1 MIGILRKKIKNF
13 IFFLIFL
20 QKMVY
25 QLIYHL
31 LFLLNG
37 SKDLIKI
44 YDVNKMAKISIEDVK
59 VRLMN
64 SDNIN
69 NGGKPVDEED
79 MITESTNV
87 KPSKKKKKDKIEFV
101 EAIDEN
107 LVIFKK
113 NKSYVLS
120 VTDDKLNPVIGEFD
134 EMPKDK
140 SMPPCM
146 KDWLDTYSKE
156 VNYFQENEE
165 ELMTEYAMDELST
178 DADGDTYGSIELID
192 LGLSVK
198 WANMNIGASTIEDV
212 GNYYAWGEVETKTD
226 YTIAKYNYY
235 DASTKTYKDI
245 GKSIANSEY
254 DVAHKMYGELCM
266 PTMGQAK
273 ELFTKCTWTKIKL
286 NGVNGWEVKGPNG
299 NSIFIPINGCK
310 SESSKVSYTSY
321 TYFWTSDATSNAHQ
335 ANTAKITDAGTI
347 YQMYKRTGAAI
358 RAVESKVSSKENDI
372 KFVDL
377 GLSVNWADT
386 NLGASKPEEYG
397 DYYAW
402 AELEP
407 KDNYTWATYKYY
419 VKVPEEYIN
428 IGKDI
433 QKSAYDQAYALSKTM
448 CIPTEAQWKE
458 LQSKCKFTEKTVD
471 NIIGYEVTGPNGN
484 SIFIPFVGNT
494 YDGKTGDVNVN
505 GYYHSSTLAG
515 TDYQFKAAKFGVK
528 NIKSIVD
535 LRKRTGSSIRPI
547 ASGET
552 ATSDEKT
559 LNIKFIDLGLS
570 VKWGD
575 MNLGATKP
583 SDKGD
588 YYAWGDSEA
597 NKKSFTWAAYKYYKA
612 QIDQSQDLG
621 KTITQNLLYDVAYVK
636 NNDMCIPE
644 VSHWKE
650 LIEKCTWTETTKN
663 NVKGYEVKGP
673 NGNSIFLPNAGYKL
687 DKKLYYGGTQG
698 IYTTASYYST
708 NISQYRSTCDWKT
721 GGKPAI
727 AGTRKRAGTT
737 IRPITVKENDLTKGK
752 KTIQPLIPYKW
763 NQSAPYYNECPID
776 PSTNKRSLTGCT
788 QTALAMVLAYY
799 ANIGVNG
806 KKFRRG
812 MSKTAAYTSTR
823 TSPSIS
829 VPALPPIAMFDWD
842 NMNFVKA
849 ADFKTA
855 ESKKAVAELMK
866 YLGHANKATYS
877 SSGTGATPTNAMATA
892 KTKMHFGEGA
902 KLIYASSGVDSFK
915 EQIYKELEAGYPVH
929 FSGWNSEGK
938 SGHAFI
944 CDGYDAKTGKFHFN
958 WGWGGSYDG
967 WFDISILKP
976 TSSNDFSYS
985 KRCIIGLHP
994 DYLFGDLNTDNE
1006 VTVSDIMNL
1015 VQAIVDKKVYDYKND
1030 INSDGKVDENDIMAL
1045 INYMMGNKI

>member
-1 MIGILRKKIKNF
+1 
-13 IFFLIFL
+13 
-20 QKMVY
+20 
-25 QLIYHL
+25 
-31 LFLLNG
+31 
-37 SKDLIKI
+37 
-44 YDVNKMAKISIEDVK
+44 MAKISIEEAK
-59 VRLMN
+59 QRLQN
-64 SDNIN
+64 PLTFSA
-69 NGGKPVDEED
+69 
-79 MITESTNV
+79 
-87 KPSKKKKKDKIEFV
+87 SKKTKSAKTEKESEVKFV
-101 EAIDEN
+101 DSVDEN
-107 LVIFKK
+107 LFIFEK
-113 NKSYVLS
+113 NGKYVLS
-120 VTDDKLNPVIGEFD
+120 PADDTLTPVIGEFD
-134 EMPKDK
+134 EIPEDG

-146 KDWLDTYSKE
+146 KDWCDTYSKE
-156 VNYFQENEE
+156 IKYFQDNEE
-165 ELMTEYAMDELST
+165 ELMTEYMIEELSS

-198 WANMNIGASTIEDV
+198 WANMNIGASCIEDV
-212 GNYYAWGEVETKTD
+212 GNYYAWGEVDTKTD
-226 YTIAKYNYY
+226 YTIAKYAYY
-235 DASTKTYKDI
+235 DASTKKYKDL
-245 GKSIANSEY
+245 GESITNTEY
-254 DVAHKMYGELCM
+254 DVAHKMYNELCM
-266 PTMGQAK
+266 PTAEQAQ
-273 ELFTKCTWTKIKL
+273 ELFTKCTWKKTKL

-310 SESSKVSYTSY
+310 SESSKVTYTSY
-321 TYFWTSDATSNAHQ
+321 VYFWTATKASSAHQ
-335 ANTAKITDAGTI
+335 AQTVRVTTKPEF
-347 YQMYKRTGAAI
+347 YPMYRRTGAAI
-358 RAVESKVSSKENDI
+358 RAVESKVGSKEENNDV

-402 AELEP
+402 AELET
-407 KDNYTWATYKYY
+407 KDNYTWDTYKYY
-419 VKVPEEYIN
+419 VKVPAEYIN

-458 LQSKCKFTEKTVD
+458 LQSKCKFSEKTIDDVK
-471 NIIGYEVTGPNGN
+471 GYEVTGTNGN
-484 SIFIPFVGNT
+484 SIFIPFAGNS
-494 YDGKTGDVNVN
+494 YDGKTGDVNAN
-505 GYYHSSTLAG
+505 GYYHSSTLTG
-515 TDYQFKAAKFGVK
+515 TDYQFKAAKFGV
-528 NIKSIVD
+528 NNVKSIVD
-535 LRKRTGSSIRPI
+535 IRRRTGSSIRPI
-547 ASGET
+547 ASGE
-552 ATSDEKT
+552 AAASNEKS
-559 LNIKFIDLGLS
+559 LNIKFVDLGLS

-588 YYAWGDSEA
+588 YYAWGDLEA
-597 NKKSFTWAAYKYYKA
+597 NKKSFTWAAYKHYKA

-663 NVKGYEVKGP
+663 DVKGYEVTGP

-727 AGTRKRAGTT
+727 AGTRKRAGTP

-752 KTIQPLIPYKW
+752 KTINPLIPYKW
-763 NQSAPYYNECPID
+763 SQSAPYNNECPID
-776 PSTNKRSLTGCT
+776 PSTNKRSYTGCT

-812 MSKTAAYTSTR
+812 MTKTAAYTSSR
-823 TSPSIS
+823 TKPSIA
-829 VPALPPIAMFDWD
+829 VPALPAIPMFDWD
-842 NMNFVKA
+842 NMNFIKA

-855 ESKKAVAELMK
+855 ESKKAIAEFMK
-866 YLGHANKATYS
+866 YLGYANKATYS
-877 SSGTGATPTNAMATA
+877 SSGTGATPNNAMATA

-902 KLIYASSGVDSFK
+902 KIIYASSGLDSFK
-915 EQIYKELEAGYPVH
+915 EQIYKELEAGYPVN
-929 FSGWNSEGK
+929 FSGYNSSGN

-944 CDGYDAKTGKFHFN
+944 CDGYDAKTEKFHFN

-967 WFDISILKP
+967 WFDIAILKP
-976 TSSNDFSYS
+976 SSSNDFSYS

-994 DYLFGDLNTDNE
+994 DYIFGDLNKDDE
-1006 VTVSDIMNL
+1006 VSISDIMVL
-1015 VQAIVDKKVYDYKND
+1015 VQSIVDKKAYDYKND
-1030 INSDGKVDENDIMAL
+1030 INYDGKVDESDLMAL
-1045 INYMMGNKI
+1045 INYLMGNKI